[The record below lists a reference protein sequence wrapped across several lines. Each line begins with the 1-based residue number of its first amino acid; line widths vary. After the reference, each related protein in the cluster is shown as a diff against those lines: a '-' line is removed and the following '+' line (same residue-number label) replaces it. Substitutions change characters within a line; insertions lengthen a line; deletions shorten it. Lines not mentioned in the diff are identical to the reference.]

1 MHVFAIILRA
11 SSFIYIVGFSHGG
24 VRDSLTHCMHLKGK
38 TNLTIF
44 LLHVEVCCLCVFL
57 LCLILFD
64 SDGWY
69 SSCSDT
75 RSLFTRQTIYKRRM
89 MKIFVDY
96 LYKFMKVV
104 FGDINI
110 YGIKK
115 YHLEILELYLIKCRE
130 NGINLNSKKYSF
142 AST

>member
-1 MHVFAIILRA
+1 
-11 SSFIYIVGFSHGG
+11 
-24 VRDSLTHCMHLKGK
+24 
-38 TNLTIF
+38 
-44 LLHVEVCCLCVFL
+44 
-57 LCLILFD
+57 
-64 SDGWY
+64 
-69 SSCSDT
+69 
-75 RSLFTRQTIYKRRM
+75 